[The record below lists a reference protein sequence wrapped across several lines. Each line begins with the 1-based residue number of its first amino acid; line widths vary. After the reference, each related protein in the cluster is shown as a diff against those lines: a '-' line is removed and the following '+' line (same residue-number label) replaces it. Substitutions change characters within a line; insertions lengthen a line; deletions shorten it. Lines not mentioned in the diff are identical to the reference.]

1 MAVINIT
8 SKIYIQTG
16 KSRSRE
22 AGELIKHIL
31 ADGTE
36 LKSIEGR
43 TIPSTGK
50 TETVYRLIAEFLIS
64 SRPGRA
70 AQEPKASK
78 A

>member
-1 MAVINIT
+1 M
-8 SKIYIQTG
+8 
-16 KSRSRE
+16 
-22 AGELIKHIL
+22 IKHVL

-43 TIPSTGK
+43 TIPPTGK
-50 TETVYRLIAEFLIS
+50 TEAVYRLIAELLIS

-70 AQEPKASK
+70 AEEPKASR